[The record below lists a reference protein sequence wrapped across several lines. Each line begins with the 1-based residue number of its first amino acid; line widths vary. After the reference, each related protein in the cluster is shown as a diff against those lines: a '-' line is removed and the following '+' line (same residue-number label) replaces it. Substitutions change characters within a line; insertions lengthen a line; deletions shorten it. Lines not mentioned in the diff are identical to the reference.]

1 MTARQEL
8 TYDLPMNLFPFLF
21 SQFARLSHF
30 LFRRP
35 RLFLFL
41 SAALFIGIGIS
52 TVYRGGFSEHQRT
65 DFSVFVRAAEAVQAG
80 DNIYDVKT
88 VRHWNYVYLPLLAL
102 LAVPF
107 TYLPFA
113 ASVLIWYVLS
123 VAAMAAVF
131 WMASRLGENAR
142 DGFFAAL
149 TSFILVFPA
158 FLGTLSRGQMGII
171 SILIALAVFWLYLR
185 KHDTAAGLLLAFG
198 IVLKTS
204 PLAALIFFFL
214 FRRNW
219 RVLTACAFGGLFFV
233 LILPSLF
240 VGVEKNLFW
249 LSEYFRITSH
259 AVSDK
264 GYEGILWQ
272 QLVTPF
278 AEDNQSA
285 YAVLTRL
292 FWGSEAA
299 YIGHSNE
306 GIRWITRAFAALVL
320 AAGAAAALRNPRRAP
335 AKRLLLEYSLYPML
349 MLWVSPVTQNH
360 HYTALYLPFLAA
372 ALYLSGSEEDAA
384 GSKKKTLLQAGLLI
398 AGLFFLAGLVS
409 DSLAWWGLPVWGSLL
424 GIAMILKGTVY
435 RWDK

>member
-1 MTARQEL
+1 
-8 TYDLPMNLFPFLF
+8 MNHLSFLF
-21 SQFARLSHF
+21 SQLARLSHF
-30 LFRRP
+30 LFRRQKF
-35 RLFLFL
+35 FLFL
-41 SAALFIGIGIS
+41 AAALFIGIGIS
-52 TVYRGGFSEHQRT
+52 TVYRGGFSSHQRT

-80 DNIYDVKT
+80 ENIYDVKT
-88 VRHWNYVYLPLLAL
+88 VRQWNYVYLPLLAL

-113 ASVLIWYVLS
+113 ASVAIWYMLS
-123 VAAMAAVF
+123 IAAMAALF
-131 WMASRLGENAR
+131 WMAARLGENAR

-149 TSFILVFPA
+149 SAFILCFPA
-158 FLGTLSRGQMGII
+158 FLGTLSRGQMGVI
-171 SILIALAVFWLYLR
+171 SVLITLAVFWLYLR
-185 KHDTAAGLLLAFG
+185 KRDAAAGFLLAFG

-219 RVLTACAFGGLFFV
+219 RVLAACALGGIFFV

-240 VGVEKNLFW
+240 VGIDRNLFW

-292 FWGSEAA
+292 FWGSEGA

-306 GIRWITRAFAALVL
+306 GIRWIMRAFAAVVL

-335 AKRLLLEYSLYPML
+335 AKRLLLEFSLYPML

-360 HYTALYLPFLAA
+360 HYTAMYLPFLAA
-372 ALYLSGSEEDAA
+372 ALYLADTLEAD
-384 GSKKKTLLQAGLLI
+384 GSKQQNLLQAGVLL
-398 AGLFFLAGLVS
+398 AGLSFLAGLVS
-409 DSLAWWGLPVWGSLL
+409 DPLAWWGLPMWGSLL
-424 GIAMILKGTVY
+424 GMAMIYFPALNPAEK
-435 RWDK
+435 KS